1 MTITH
6 WDEKTRDAVF
16 NIINLLFCCGI
27 CVEIDHTYA
36 YEDTDEILL
45 NFLKRQWY
53 IGLKTGKCY
62 MVHRTLG
69 DHCKLVEDREDFKS
83 VEDMTLFIK
92 MNCLLP
98 RTVADLRL
106 ITEGM
111 PFAKIQQYL
120 DELPDDNVR
129 RVQDDARKIIP
140 TLPTYEEYK
149 DHLRKDFGGAT
160 CFVCNCSLPALYS
173 VEHYGMCEKH
183 AGVRRDYLFDILFKT
198 KPKTPK
204 TLIYG
209 GPFGNAPV

>member
-1 MTITH
+1 MTIIH

-27 CVEIDHTYA
+27 YVTIDHTY
-36 YEDTDEILL
+36 EENDEILL

-53 IGLKTGKCY
+53 IGLKTGECY

-111 PFAKIQQYL
+111 PFAKVQRYL
-120 DELPDDNVR
+120 DELPDDSVR
-129 RVQDDARKIIP
+129 MVQEDARKIIP
-140 TLPTYEEYK
+140 TFPTYEEYK
-149 DHLRKDFGGAT
+149 DRHRKDFGDAT
-160 CFVCNCSLPALYS
+160 CFVGGCNEPAVYS

-183 AGVRRDYLFDILFKT
+183 AGVRRDYLFKT
-198 KPKTPK
+198 MWDTRPKLGKP
-204 TLIYG
+204 LVYG
-209 GPFGNAPV
+209 GPLGNAPT